1 MLLRASGLRAFCG
14 MTTRARPLS
23 GIRVLD
29 MSRLLPGPYASL
41 VLADLGAEVDKLEE
55 PGVGD
60 YLRAMPPQRAAED
73 GGGDAQSSIFLLLNR
88 DKRSLVVDLKK
99 PEARD
104 VVLRMLPRYDVVL
117 EQFRPGVLD
126 RLGLG
131 PAAMRA
137 ANPKLVVCSLTGFGQ
152 DGPLAQRAG
161 HDIGYVARAGALYAP
176 GPKGGPPTVPG
187 VQTADIGGALWT
199 VIGVLAALAAR
210 DRSGEGSH
218 VDVSMLEASLGFAA
232 VPFGLLGGGVSPPP
246 GGDALTGGLVGYGTY
261 ATKDGRAVALG
272 ALEPKFLSAFFAE
285 VGLSLDA
292 SLFVPGPHQAD
303 THEKLAAIFRERTQ
317 AEWIAVAARGDY
329 CLEPVLTPAEATNDA
344 QLRAR
349 GAFFELASPWGELL
363 AMRSP
368 VTPRDAAHRPPPR
381 VGEHTRAILSEAGFG
396 ADELDGLAARG
407 VIPRA

>member
-1 MLLRASGLRAFCG
+1 
-14 MTTRARPLS
+14 MTRPLA

-60 YLRAMPPQRAAED
+60 YLRVMPPQRAAED

-88 DKRSLVVDLKK
+88 DKRSIVLDMKK
-99 PEARD
+99 PEARE
-104 VVLRMLPRYDVVL
+104 VLLRMLPRYDVVL

-137 ANPKLVVCSLTGFGQ
+137 ASPKLVVCSLTGYGQ

-161 HDIGYVARAGALYAP
+161 HDIGYVARAGALYAQ
-176 GPKGGPPTVPG
+176 GPSDGPPTVPG

-199 VIGVLAALAAR
+199 VIGVLSALATRAR
-210 DRSGEGSH
+210 TGEGSH
-218 VDVSMLEASLGFAA
+218 VDVSMLEASLGFAS
-232 VPFGLLGGGVSPPP
+232 VPFGLLGGGVASPP
-246 GGDALTGGLVGYGTY
+246 GGDSLTGGLVGYGTY

-272 ALEPKFLSAFFAE
+272 ALEPKFLSAFFTE
-285 VGLSLDA
+285 VGLVVDPA
-292 SLFVPGPHQAD
+292 LFLPGPHQDETRA
-303 THEKLAAIFRERTQ
+303 KLAAIFRERTQ
-317 AEWIAVAARGDY
+317 AEWIEIASRGDY
-329 CLEPVLTPAEATNDA
+329 CLEPVLTPAEATSDA
-344 QLRAR
+344 HLRAR
-349 GAFFELASPWGELL
+349 GAFFDLASPWGNLL

-368 VTPRDAAHRPPPR
+368 ITPRDVTHRPPPR
-381 VGEHTRAILSEAGFG
+381 AGEHTRAILAESGFG
-396 ADELDGLAARG
+396 EEEVAALAARG